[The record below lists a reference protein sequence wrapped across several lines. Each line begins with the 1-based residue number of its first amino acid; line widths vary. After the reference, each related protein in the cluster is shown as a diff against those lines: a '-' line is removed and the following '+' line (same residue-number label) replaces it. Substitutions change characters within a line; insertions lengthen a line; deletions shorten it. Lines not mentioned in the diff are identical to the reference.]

1 MVHDH
6 VLLYPVMLLE
16 DVEHRMGTAHELLG
30 KALGGKY
37 VYTTRPSP
45 SGQLQQWWPL
55 ATITFCLT
63 EPHFKI

>member
-16 DVEHRMGTAHELLG
+16 DVEHGMGTAHELPG

-37 VYTTRPSP
+37 VYTTRFLGIKCRTGYVS
-45 SGQLQQWWPL
+45 SEREAG
-55 ATITFCLT
+55 IR
-63 EPHFKI
+63 I